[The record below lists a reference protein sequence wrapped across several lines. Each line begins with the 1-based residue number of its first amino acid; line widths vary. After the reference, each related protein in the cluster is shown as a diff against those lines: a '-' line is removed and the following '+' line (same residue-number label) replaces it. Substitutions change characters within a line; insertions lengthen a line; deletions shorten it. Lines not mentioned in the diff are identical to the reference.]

1 MEIKT
6 SMTTCPNGH
15 HYDAALHARCPRCG
29 AAPVGSFTPT
39 EAPGSGGMGSF
50 SPTEAPGGGGM
61 GSFSPTEAPGGAGNF
76 SPTEAPMG
84 GGYNPGFGATMPPED
99 GRYAGGNVNPFSVE
113 TMIGGDRADGGQT
126 EPVVGWLVCIEGPVR
141 GVDYRIHAGYN
152 YIGREM
158 GDIHIQ
164 GDQQIS
170 RQNHAM
176 IAYDSSEHT
185 YFVGPAAGRNLIK
198 VNGKTVLNAVEI
210 QSYDIIS
217 IGTTKLIFVA
227 LCGEK
232 FSWNQEGRS
241 NG

>member
-15 HYDAALHARCPRCG
+15 HYDAALHACCPRCG
-29 AAPVGSFTPT
+29 AA
-39 EAPGSGGMGSF
+39 AGSF
-50 SPTEAPGGGGM
+50 SPTEAPGGGVMGGFTPTEAPGGYGGA
-61 GSFSPTEAPGGAGNF
+61 GSFSPTEAPMGAGGAGY
-76 SPTEAPMG
+76 SP
-84 GGYNPGFGATMPPED
+84 NFGATMPPEGD
-99 GRYAGGNVNPFSVE
+99 RYGNVNPFSVE
-113 TMIGGDRADGGQT
+113 TMIGGDRVSGDQA
-126 EPVVGWLVCIEGPVR
+126 EPVVGWLVCVEGPVR

-176 IAYDSSEHT
+176 IAYDSSERT

-232 FSWNQEGRS
+232 FSWSQEERS

>member
-1 MEIKT
+1 MEVKT
-6 SMTTCPNGH
+6 SMATCINGH
-15 HYDAALHARCPRCG
+15 HYDGAKHACCPKCG
-29 AAPVGSFTPT
+29 ALPA
-39 EAPGSGGMGSF
+39 GMGSF
-50 SPTEAPGGGGM
+50 TPTEAPGGGGM
-61 GSFSPTEAPGGAGNF
+61 GSFIPTEAPMGGAAPAGNF

-84 GGYNPGFGATMPPED
+84 VGPATAAAYNPGFGATTPPEGD
-99 GRYAGGNVNPFSVE
+99 RYGNINPFSVE
-113 TMIGGDRADGGQT
+113 TMIGGDQNDGGQA

>member
-15 HYDAALHARCPRCG
+15 HYDMARHKSCPYCSQT
-29 AAPVGSFTPT
+29 GSFQPT
-39 EAPGSGGMGSF
+39 EAPGSIGGFIPTEAPGSMGGASSAF
-50 SPTEAPGGGGM
+50 SPTEAP
-61 GSFSPTEAPGGAGNF
+61 SAANAYRSQFN
-76 SPTEAPMG
+76 
-84 GGYNPGFGATMPPED
+84 ATLPPD
-99 GRYAGGNVNPFSVE
+99 IADSTPDPFSVE
-113 TMIGGDRADGGQT
+113 TMIGGERADGSMT

-141 GVDYRIHAGYN
+141 GVDFRIHAGYN
-152 YIGREM
+152 YIGREA

-176 IAYDSSEHT
+176 IAFDSSELT

-210 QSYDIIS
+210 KNYDIIS
-217 IGTTKLIFVA
+217 IGTTKLIFIA
-227 LCGEK
+227 LCGER
-232 FSWNQEGRS
+232 FHWNQTEVS
-241 NG
+241 HD

>member
-6 SMTTCPNGH
+6 TMTTCTNGH
-15 HYDAALHARCPRCG
+15 PFDTLRHSACPICG
-29 AAPVGSFTPT
+29 APAAAGGGFTPT
-39 EAPGSGGMGSF
+39 EAPGGG
-50 SPTEAPGGGGM
+50 A
-61 GSFSPTEAPGGAGNF
+61 FSPTEAPGGARGGNF
-76 SPTEAPMG
+76 STTEAP
-84 GGYNPGFGATMPPED
+84 GGYSPNYSGNFGTTMPPD
-99 GRYAGGNVNPFSVE
+99 GGRAPGGFNPFSVE
-113 TMIGGDRADGGQT
+113 TMIGGDRSDGDQT

-141 GVDYRIHAGYN
+141 GVDYRVHAGYN
-152 YIGREM
+152 YIGRES
-158 GDIHIQ
+158 GDIRIR

-176 IAYDSSEHT
+176 IAFDSSELT

-210 QSYDIIS
+210 QSYDVIS

-232 FSWNQEGRS
+232 FSWHPKES
-241 NG
+241 VNG